1 VCIELK
7 YIELY
12 MSKTIDMID
21 TRIANLIHKFSVQG
35 KVKLIGS
42 SQYRGMLFTTD
53 YDISTKLQ
61 GRAET
66 LADHFKKVIQ
76 SIPKKSYYFMDFK
89 CGLDKRFIYDFDK
102 DSLNEYLQNPQIP
115 KAYKDEIR
123 QATGEEQVKLIR
135 DLFILRWSPH
145 DITRGYVLLIDGKHY
160 SLEDALEDDTIIKLD
175 IIIPVGNRFA
185 EVSENYYYKQS
196 PTESITKQLADD
208 IEKYKHNNSMKSLK
222 RLYSILQKVNPTDSR
237 LTVLRNFF
245 NSEVG
250 LINKVKNDLE
260 MLLTLTDK
268 HFISFDKIVANVQM
282 LKENLSNTTL
292 VSPTQIKSLNNIKSS
307 NFRNII
313 ESVINYLLSIMNP
326 IAKTLL
332 NKLQ

>member
-1 VCIELK
+1 
-7 YIELY
+7 
-12 MSKTIDMID
+12 MID
-21 TRIANLIHKFSVQG
+21 NKIANFIHKFSVQG

-53 YDISTKLQ
+53 YDITSKLE
-61 GRAET
+61 GRAEI
-66 LADHFKKVIQ
+66 LADHFKKVMQ

-89 CGLDKRFIYDFDK
+89 CGLDKRFIFDFDK
-102 DSLNEYLQNPQIP
+102 DNLDKYLQNPQIP
-115 KAYKDEIR
+115 KAYKEEIMN
-123 QATGEEQVKLIR
+123 ATGEEQVKLIR

-160 SLEDALEDDTIIKLD
+160 SLEEALEDDTIIKLD
-175 IIIPVGNRFA
+175 IIIPVGDRFA

-208 IEKYKHNNSMKSLK
+208 IEKYKHKNSMKSLK
-222 RLYSILQKVNPTDSR
+222 RLYSILQKVNPNDSR
-237 LTVLRNFF
+237 LTILRDFF
-245 NSEVG
+245 NSEIG

-260 MLLTLTDK
+260 LLLTLTDK
-268 HFISFDKIVANVQM
+268 HPISFDKITSNVQI

-292 VSPTQIKSLNNIKSS
+292 VSPTKIKLLNTIKPL

-313 ESVINYLLSIMNP
+313 QSIIDYLLDIMNP
-326 IAKTLL
+326 VAKTLL
-332 NKLQ
+332 KKLQ